1 MANSNPH
8 SARLAELETALDT
21 YGADRTR
28 WPVPVRHALSG
39 FIASTPEAQ
48 RMLKDAELFDRL
60 IDQAP
65 RVSSERF
72 ADLTEKIVKAAVQ
85 QPRIVMSGSKPSE
98 TFAPVRREQRWAAAA
113 LAASLMLGIVAG
125 QTRFVDPAAELLI
138 GSSIS
143 EDAGNA
149 AQVAQIDQYDGLL
162 DEDLL

>member
-85 QPRIVMSGSKPSE
+85 QPRIVTSGTPAQ
-98 TFAPVRREQRWAAAA
+98 TLAPVRREQRWAAAA